1 MVVSCHTM
9 LQVAAAAQALQTL
22 AAAARSL
29 RDRWRKMSAS
39 TSSGSC
45 SPGSAM
51 IRVLP
56 KKGRLGGEKL
66 RVLVPEGSWVQVS
79 ILTPDQSRLRAGSF
93 GSSGVLQTH
102 SRARPAQRTRWAL
115 PRGWGLA
122 AKDSGREETEGS
134 IGGGTP
140 GLTGLLGL
148 GHHPCAPRTP
158 GSILVQWSPAGV

>member
-102 SRARPAQRTRWAL
+102 SRARPLSESVSSSKL
-115 PRGWGLA
+115 P
-122 AKDSGREETEGS
+122 
-134 IGGGTP
+134 I
-140 GLTGLLGL
+140 LGCL
-148 GHHPCAPRTP
+148 KVFLHNVSHHLP
-158 GSILVQWSPAGV
+158 VF